1 MSSSGSFGCWCVCV
15 CVVSRVHVQVRVLRL
30 LSGVELG
37 LSPVLGS
44 ATSTTPSRETPL
56 DRDIYGAATFF
67 GLGPLRPMPSR
78 SVVGSEESRGPLRFL
93 SRLGLSAELQI
104 RGGLEEARVAVLLHQ
119 GVDFGLGQVEGRP
132 AGVLQQLLGDGFCRV
147 VQIDLGRNRR
157 REHRDNNGV
166 DNCRKLTGQM
176 SSRFVA
182 NHLPLWAPPL
192 R

>member
-15 CVVSRVHVQVRVLRL
+15 SFLEFMFKYASFGSCPASSSDSRQCLTLRRRRRL
-30 LSGVELG
+30 HAK
-37 LSPVLGS
+37 P
-44 ATSTTPSRETPL
+44 PL
-56 DRDIYGAATFF
+56 DRDIDGAATFF

-157 REHRDNNGV
+157 REHRD
-166 DNCRKLTGQM
+166 KPTGQM
-176 SSRFVA
+176 SSRFVS

>member
-15 CVVSRVHVQVRVLRL
+15 SFLEFMFKYASFGSCPASSSDSRQCLTPRCRRRL
-30 LSGVELG
+30 HAKPPWIE
-37 LSPVLGS
+37 
-44 ATSTTPSRETPL
+44 TSTAPRPSSVSGRCVRCLRGAWL
-56 DRDIYGAATFF
+56 D
-67 GLGPLRPMPSR
+67 PR
-78 SVVGSEESRGPLRFL
+78 SPGGPLRFL

-157 REHRDNNGV
+157 REHRD
-166 DNCRKLTGQM
+166 KPTGQM
-176 SSRFVA
+176 SSLFVA